1 MCGAFPDDDEPVLD
15 PSTQSKNVLAPFT
28 RRPQESAPGVP
39 QAVGALRARMLG
51 GGQDL
56 RRWRDT
62 FVDRIGVVDTMFS
75 CVNMGEIAEERL
87 HLRRDCG
94 ERFEIL
100 RRTVPGFKDLGVA
113 AKQMIETDG
122 CRIVIACGMPG
133 AAALDVACAHEASTG
148 ILLAQMLTSTH
159 VLEVFVHMSEASD
172 DAELDA
178 LCRNRVGDHADNAY
192 KLLYAPE
199 ELRQRAGM
207 GVRQGG
213 RDRGPVAV

>member
-1 MCGAFPDDDEPVLD
+1 M
-15 PSTQSKNVLAPFT
+15 
-28 RRPQESAPGVP
+28 
-39 QAVGALRARMLG
+39 
-51 GGQDL
+51 
-56 RRWRDT
+56 
-62 FVDRIGVVDTMFS
+62 DRIGVVDTMFS
-75 CVNMGEIAEERL
+75 CVNMGDIAEERL
-87 HLRRDCG
+87 HLRPDCG
-94 ERFEIL
+94 ERFEIV

-113 AKQMIETDG
+113 AKQMIETDD

-178 LCRNRVGDHADNAY
+178 LCRNRVSNHADNAY
-192 KLLYAPE
+192 KLLYAPQ

-213 RDRGPVAV
+213 RDRGPVGGVSR

>member
-1 MCGAFPDDDEPVLD
+1 MCGAAPDDDEPVPD
-15 PSTQSKNVLAPFT
+15 PSTQGKNVLAPFT
-28 RRPQESAPGVP
+28 GRPDGSAPGVP
-39 QAVGALRARMLG
+39 AAGGALRARMVG
-51 GGQDL
+51 
-56 RRWRDT
+56 RWAGPAALEGH

-75 CVNMGEIAEERL
+75 CVNMGDIAEERL
-87 HLRRDCG
+87 HLRPDCG

-100 RRTVPGFKDLGVA
+100 RRTVPGFKDLAVA
-113 AKQMIETDG
+113 AKQMIETDD

-178 LCRNRVGDHADNAY
+178 LCRSRVGDHADNAY

-199 ELRQRAGM
+199 ELRQLAGM

-213 RDRGPVAV
+213 SDRGPVTA